1 MIVTPGRPQGCA
13 GHRIRLT
20 GEWTVLVSEVPPMR
34 SLRVIAGPESGITWI
49 DVTKKKNQFRQEPYF
64 GYKLTL
70 CQGES
75 Q

>member
-20 GEWTVLVSEVPPMR
+20 GEWTVLVSEAPPLR
-34 SLRVIAGPESGITWI
+34 SLRVIAGLESGITWI
-49 DVTKKKNQFRQEPYF
+49 DVPKKKNQFRQGPCF
-64 GYKLTL
+64 SYKLTL
-70 CQGES
+70 CPTES